1 MTPQEKREQK
11 RSGAY
16 PKRPE
21 AVTLRDGTMV
31 TVRPIRPDDAPRL
44 QALFSRLS
52 LRSILLRFGPRKEL
66 PWELAERLANVDY
79 QTRMALVATRE
90 QYSKDDI
97 VAVARYEGNLPGE
110 PDLAEVAIVVEDQYQ
125 GRGLGTL
132 LLERLVAY
140 ARTHGI
146 CVFWAIV
153 HYDNAPM
160 KRIIQRIGLPIDS
173 SVELGVWEIQMKL
186 RTKPDRSRLS
196 RREGQAAGTAPSS
209 SQLAT
214 N

>member
-1 MTPQEKREQK
+1 MTPQEKRGQEK
-11 RSGAY
+11 SGAY

-44 QALFSRLS
+44 QTLFARLS
-52 LRSILLRFGPRKEL
+52 PRSIFLRFLGHRKEL

-90 QYSKDDI
+90 QYGEDDI
-97 VAVARYEGNLPGE
+97 VADARYEGNLPGE
-110 PDLAEVAIVVEDQYQ
+110 PGLAELAIVVEDQYQ

-146 CVFWAIV
+146 RVFWATV
-153 HYDNAPM
+153 YHDNAPI
-160 KRIIQRIGLPIDS
+160 KRIIQRSGLPIER
-173 SVELGVWEIQMKL
+173 SVEAGVWEIRMKL
-186 RTKPDRSRLS
+186 DRT
-196 RREGQAAGTAPSS
+196 
-209 SQLAT
+209 
-214 N
+214 